1 MRDIDRSGVKTQV
14 VALDGGGAAGES
26 LVSATNPLPISVNAA
41 NFIISAGNSTTT
53 QLAPGGV
60 FSGAIETAL
69 NQPSVSILVTTDQ
82 PGVLTVYQYT
92 DAAGLF
98 QAPTPM
104 RYSIPAGTNGYGF
117 SVTVEGNYYRI
128 GFVNNGAGT
137 TTTLNVNTAVG
148 TIPATTNLGNGPVS
162 INEIGGTAVA
172 GTLPISG
179 TVNVSNFPGGNV
191 DALDPNFAATTRL
204 VGRPDGD
211 FANVD
216 LIEALMDDG
225 SGLSANV
232 VYGKPG
238 QQTSSQS
245 VPVVLSTELTDIT
258 PIRLTAFGA
267 QANST
272 VLGAIVN
279 CAKLRSISVQVVSMG
294 LGANITPQ
302 WSNDGSNWFT
312 ISLLGNGTGA
322 ASGAQ
327 IVALTAGLAIHTSTV
342 YGQYFRLLQSTG
354 QTSGTTL
361 VNIAGFQSQIGPQ
374 IVANYGSTLSGAVSI
389 AGTASQNIAQI
400 GATATLSTL
409 AAATGSATMPV
420 SSPTPQNLTNDA
432 IPGVQTVS
440 GNAVSGYPGIG
451 GVFGGVV
458 SITASSGTGQT
469 LDLVVQESVD
479 TGTTYTDVYHCER
492 LTGVGALVIPPLP
505 IFGIRRY
512 AWTIGGT
519 TPSFTF
525 AVLKTMAGGPVVY
538 PLFRQFFDRTAG
550 LLAGTASATSSTY
563 TVAGCKTITAAIT
576 IGAATTGGVYKLQGS
591 SDGANWYDISATVT
605 AVASSTVQI
614 TNTAG
619 VVARFVRVFVST
631 GATAQTGTVV
641 SITGTN

>member
-225 SGLSANV
+225 SGLSLNTRVVNPPKQDANGATILSDAPAPILLRGSSLSPIIIDTQGYQSLNITSQGLTANV
-232 VYGKPG
+232 
-238 QQTSSQS
+238 SASDD
-245 VPVVLSTELTDIT
+245 L
-258 PIRLTAFGA
+258 
-267 QANST
+267 N
-272 VLGAIVN
+272 
-279 CAKLRSISVQVVSMG
+279 
-294 LGANITPQ
+294 
-302 WSNDGSNWFT
+302 GSF
-312 ISLLGNGTGA
+312 
-322 ASGAQ
+322 
-327 IVALTAGLAIHTSTV
+327 VA
-342 YGQYFRLLQSTG
+342 
-354 QTSGTTL
+354 
-361 VNIAGFQSQIGPQ
+361 
-374 IVANYGSTLSGAVSI
+374 LSGASRAIGSAFVTSVASAGGVSFPCI
-389 AGTASQNIAQI
+389 ARYIKLSVATPGTATAYLRSAPWAGNYLSSLPVTPAANSAVNVAQI
-400 GATATLSTL
+400 GAVTTLSTL
-409 AAATGSATMPV
+409 AAATGSATMPI
-420 SSPTPQNLTNDA
+420 SSASPQNLTNDA
-432 IPGVQTVS
+432 TPGAQTAS
-440 GNAVSGYPGIG
+440 GSAVSGYPGIG
-451 GVFGGVV
+451 GVFGAVV

-469 LDLVVQESVD
+469 LDLVIQESVD
-479 TGTTYTDVYHCER
+479 VGVTYTDVYHCER
-492 LTGVGALVIPPLP
+492 LTGVGTLVIPPLP
-505 IFGIRRY
+505 IFGVRRY

-576 IGAATTGGVYKLQGS
+576 IGAATTGGIYKLQGS
-591 SDGANWYDISATVT
+591 SDGTNWYDISATVT

-614 TNTAG
+614 TNAAG